1 MTTPSSIEP
10 AQLPLT
16 IRNYLGAHAARD
28 TEAALRAFTPT
39 AVVVDQ
45 GESFRGTEEII
56 GFLRE
61 AGAEFSYTTELISAR
76 RIDDAHWVATNR
88 LEGDFP
94 RRRCRPRL
102 PLHDERRPHRRA
114 RHRSIVRAELAGGS

>member
-10 AQLPLT
+10 AQLPPT
-16 IRNYLGAHAARD
+16 IRGYLRARAARD
-28 TEAALRAFTPT
+28 TDAALRAFTPT

-45 GESFRGTEEII
+45 DESFRGTERIL

-61 AGAEFSYTTELISAR
+61 AGAEFSYTTELIGAR

-94 RRRCRPRL
+94 
-102 PLHDERRPHRRA
+102 
-114 RHRSIVRAELAGGS
+114 GGVADLDYRFT

>member
-1 MTTPSSIEP
+1 MTTPHHIQP
-10 AQLPLT
+10 AQLPAT
-16 IRNYLGAHAARD
+16 IRGYLAAHAARD
-28 TEAALRAFTPT
+28 ADAALRAFAPD

-45 GESFRGTEEII
+45 GQTFRGTDEIL

-61 AGAEFSYTTELISAR
+61 AGAEFSYTTELIGAQ

-94 RRRCRPRL
+94 GG
-102 PLHDERRPHRRA
+102 
-114 RHRSIVRAELAGGS
+114 VAELDYRFTIDGDLITELVIAA